1 MLYNQGISV
10 SFCLFRL
17 FCSLGVKITAE
28 SLMYIILT
36 KPVVKLQISA
46 RNTQSVSMSKKT
58 QTGYY
63 EVEARKRKEVT
74 LLAKV
79 WKSDQKII
87 GENIKKARKAA
98 KLTQEQFAEEMGG
111 SCSNKVISRYEK
123 GEVEM
128 GVQTLIDIAENLE
141 VPVDSLMPERV
152 QVHTEPEDDEMS
164 KLFSGLNAENKEM
177 LLKMARMMAQNEA
190 LKMAI

>member
-1 MLYNQGISV
+1 M
-10 SFCLFRL
+10 
-17 FCSLGVKITAE
+17 AE
-28 SLMYIILT
+28 
-36 KPVVKLQISA
+36 
-46 RNTQSVSMSKKT
+46 
-58 QTGYY
+58 
-63 EVEARKRKEVT
+63 
-74 LLAKV
+74 V

-141 VPVDSLMPERV
+141 VPVDSLMPE

-164 KLFSGLNAENKEM
+164 RLFSGLNAENKEM
-177 LLKMARMMAQNEA
+177 LLKMARMMAQNES

>member
-1 MLYNQGISV
+1 M
-10 SFCLFRL
+10 
-17 FCSLGVKITAE
+17 AE
-28 SLMYIILT
+28 
-36 KPVVKLQISA
+36 
-46 RNTQSVSMSKKT
+46 
-58 QTGYY
+58 
-63 EVEARKRKEVT
+63 
-74 LLAKV
+74 V

-98 KLTQEQFAEEMGG
+98 KLTQEQFAENMGG
-111 SCSNKVISRYEK
+111 SCTNKVISRYEK

-164 KLFSGLNAENKEM
+164 RLFSGLNAENRET
-177 LLKMARMMAQNEA
+177 LLKMARMMAQNPPLLHQSTAVLLRHRQLHHRPGWQPAGRAGECRCRA
-190 LKMAI
+190 FDDPAE

>member
-1 MLYNQGISV
+1 M
-10 SFCLFRL
+10 
-17 FCSLGVKITAE
+17 
-28 SLMYIILT
+28 
-36 KPVVKLQISA
+36 KLQISA

-63 EVEARKRKEVT
+63 EAEARKRKEVT

-98 KLTQEQFAEEMGG
+98 KLTQEQFAEEMGGRKLTQEQFAEEMGG

>member
-1 MLYNQGISV
+1 M
-10 SFCLFRL
+10 
-17 FCSLGVKITAE
+17 
-28 SLMYIILT
+28 
-36 KPVVKLQISA
+36 
-46 RNTQSVSMSKKT
+46 
-58 QTGYY
+58 
-63 EVEARKRKEVT
+63 T

-111 SCSNKVISRYEK
+111 NCSNKVISRYEK

>member
-1 MLYNQGISV
+1 M
-10 SFCLFRL
+10 
-17 FCSLGVKITAE
+17 
-28 SLMYIILT
+28 
-36 KPVVKLQISA
+36 
-46 RNTQSVSMSKKT
+46 
-58 QTGYY
+58 
-63 EVEARKRKEVT
+63 
-74 LLAKV
+74 AKV

-152 QVHTEPEDDEMS
+152 QVHTEPEDDEIDDAEDKVLASVNGENPEWCEMAEQPQEDGDEMES
-164 KLFSGLNAENKEM
+164 GFLFGSFFVPFSGVI
-177 LLKMARMMAQNEA
+177 RMG
-190 LKMAI
+190 I

>member
-1 MLYNQGISV
+1 MAYDLYLYV
-10 SFCLFRL
+10 FRSFF
-17 FCSLGVKITAE
+17 IT
-28 SLMYIILT
+28 L
-36 KPVVKLQISA
+36 
-46 RNTQSVSMSKKT
+46 
-58 QTGYY
+58 
-63 EVEARKRKEVT
+63 RKRRGVT
-74 LLAKV
+74 LLAEV

-98 KLTQEQFAEEMGG
+98 KLTQEELAEEMGG

-164 KLFSGLNAENKEM
+164 RLFSGLNAENKEM
-177 LLKMARMMAQNEA
+177 LLKMARMMAQNES

>member
-1 MLYNQGISV
+1 MPHL
-10 SFCLFRL
+10 C
-17 FCSLGVKITAE
+17 
-28 SLMYIILT
+28 
-36 KPVVKLQISA
+36 KLRGNA
-46 RNTQSVSMSKKT
+46 
-58 QTGYY
+58 
-63 EVEARKRKEVT
+63 VEAFKALLKYVRGEKRGPDIVSVEVRKRKGVA
-74 LLAKV
+74 LLAEV
-79 WKSDQKII
+79 WKSDQEII

-98 KLTQEQFAEEMGG
+98 KLTQEQLAEDMGG

-164 KLFSGLNAENKEM
+164 RLFSGLNTENREM

>member
-1 MLYNQGISV
+1 
-10 SFCLFRL
+10 
-17 FCSLGVKITAE
+17 
-28 SLMYIILT
+28 
-36 KPVVKLQISA
+36 
-46 RNTQSVSMSKKT
+46 MSKKT

-63 EVEARKRKEVT
+63 EIE
-74 LLAKV
+74 
-79 WKSDQKII
+79 
-87 GENIKKARKAA
+87 ARKAA

>member
-1 MLYNQGISV
+1 MKS
-10 SFCLFRL
+10 
-17 FCSLGVKITAE
+17 
-28 SLMYIILT
+28 
-36 KPVVKLQISA
+36 QISA

-74 LLAKV
+74 LLAEI
-79 WKSDQKII
+79 WKPDQKII
-87 GENIKKARKAA
+87 GKNIRKARKAA
-98 KLTQEQFAEEMGG
+98 KLTQEELAEEMGG

-164 KLFSGLNAENKEM
+164 RLFSELNAENKEM
-177 LLKMARMMAQNEA
+177 LLKMARMMAQNES

>member
-1 MLYNQGISV
+1 MHLKYSPNTLAGKE
-10 SFCLFRL
+10 
-17 FCSLGVKITAE
+17 LGTDI
-28 SLMYIILT
+28 
-36 KPVVKLQISA
+36 
-46 RNTQSVSMSKKT
+46 SKKK
-58 QTGYY
+58 Y
-63 EVEARKRKEVT
+63 ERGVT
-74 LLAKV
+74 LLAEV

-98 KLTQEQFAEEMGG
+98 KMTQEMLAEEMGG

-141 VPVDSLMPERV
+141 IPVDSLMPERV

-164 KLFSGLNAENKEM
+164 RLFSGLNTENREM
-177 LLKMARMMAQNEA
+177 LLKMARMMAQNEV

>member
-1 MLYNQGISV
+1 M
-10 SFCLFRL
+10 
-17 FCSLGVKITAE
+17 
-28 SLMYIILT
+28 
-36 KPVVKLQISA
+36 
-46 RNTQSVSMSKKT
+46 
-58 QTGYY
+58 
-63 EVEARKRKEVT
+63 
-74 LLAKV
+74 AKV

-164 KLFSGLNAENKEM
+164 RLFSGLNAENKEM
-177 LLKMARMMAQNEA
+177 LLKMARMMAQNES
-190 LKMAI
+190 LSISECKGPPSGRGERLSL

>member
-1 MLYNQGISV
+1 M
-10 SFCLFRL
+10 
-17 FCSLGVKITAE
+17 AE
-28 SLMYIILT
+28 
-36 KPVVKLQISA
+36 
-46 RNTQSVSMSKKT
+46 
-58 QTGYY
+58 
-63 EVEARKRKEVT
+63 
-74 LLAKV
+74 V

-87 GENIKKARKAA
+87 GEKIKKARKAA

-164 KLFSGLNAENKEM
+164 RLFSGLNAENKKQPQSWKSDSAMKKNSWKSWNMRHSSRQNRFDTRKPTGRSWSRPMKFERGLCNGWILSREEHRHFLM
-177 LLKMARMMAQNEA
+177 KRLERM
-190 LKMAI
+190 

>member
-1 MLYNQGISV
+1 MKS
-10 SFCLFRL
+10 
-17 FCSLGVKITAE
+17 
-28 SLMYIILT
+28 
-36 KPVVKLQISA
+36 QISA

-74 LLAKV
+74 LLAEI
-79 WKSDQKII
+79 WKPDQKII
-87 GENIKKARKAA
+87 GENIRKARKAA
-98 KLTQEQFAEEMGG
+98 KLTQEELAEEMGG

>member
-1 MLYNQGISV
+1 M
-10 SFCLFRL
+10 
-17 FCSLGVKITAE
+17 
-28 SLMYIILT
+28 
-36 KPVVKLQISA
+36 
-46 RNTQSVSMSKKT
+46 
-58 QTGYY
+58 
-63 EVEARKRKEVT
+63 T
-74 LLAKV
+74 LLAEV
-79 WKSDQKII
+79 WKSDQEII

-98 KLTQEQFAEEMGG
+98 KLTQEQLAEEMGG

-152 QVHTEPEDDEMS
+152 QIHTESEDDEMS
-164 KLFSGLNAENKEM
+164 RLFSGLNTENREM
-177 LLKMARMMAQNEA
+177 LLKMAHMMAQNEA

>member
-1 MLYNQGISV
+1 M
-10 SFCLFRL
+10 
-17 FCSLGVKITAE
+17 AE
-28 SLMYIILT
+28 
-36 KPVVKLQISA
+36 
-46 RNTQSVSMSKKT
+46 
-58 QTGYY
+58 
-63 EVEARKRKEVT
+63 
-74 LLAKV
+74 V

-87 GENIKKARKAA
+87 GENIKKARKVA
-98 KLTQEQFAEEMGG
+98 KLTQEELAEEMGG
-111 SCSNKVISRYEK
+111 SCSNKVIS
-123 GEVEM
+123 EM

>member
-1 MLYNQGISV
+1 MKS
-10 SFCLFRL
+10 
-17 FCSLGVKITAE
+17 
-28 SLMYIILT
+28 
-36 KPVVKLQISA
+36 QISA

-63 EVEARKRKEVT
+63 EVEVRKRKEVT
-74 LLAKV
+74 LLAEI
-79 WKSDQKII
+79 WKPDQKII
-87 GENIKKARKAA
+87 GENIRKARKAA
-98 KLTQEQFAEEMGG
+98 KLTQEELAEEMGG

-164 KLFSGLNAENKEM
+164 RLFSGLNAENKEM
-177 LLKMARMMAQNEA
+177 LLKMARMMAQNES